1 MEKSNQIKYFEQFL
15 NESTYNKKSILN
27 LIFSKN
33 EISELVRI
41 KDEMVNNL
49 AKGLD
54 VDPFTSTDYD
64 DLADFVKQTIQKKGI
79 KIEDS
84 EVKIVLEL
92 IDMNIII

>member
-1 MEKSNQIKYFEQFL
+1 METTNQIKYFEQFL
-15 NESTYNKKSILN
+15 NENIYNKKSILN

-33 EISELVRI
+33 EISELVRL
-41 KDEMVNNL
+41 KDEMVVNQ
-49 AKGLD
+49 AKGLSI
-54 VDPFTSTDYD
+54 DPFTSEDYD
-64 DLADFVKQTIQKKGI
+64 DLIDFVKQTIQKKGI